1 MRFSVLCWNFSVLYT
16 HCRQTPI
23 GCYMRTEKK
32 IKQTAHTETVKHTGR
47 GKLDIPQIKARRMME
62 KSLLVISFRAR
73 YCYAKP
79 RGNSNR
85 MVFMASF
92 IFQTS
97 NTQSVCLRKI
107 KCFRTQASALEILHF
122 TVLHSLLKPFSP
134 SNWKTS
140 QEFGFD
146 MQISIWFRVLLCL
159 CLFIFRFDN
168 NRLCVKTAE
177 VLYSH
182 EFIWCQAAWMPLKCV
197 LCVSMTLYDGCCWRF
212 ALILIKKD

>member
-122 TVLHSLLKPFSP
+122 TVLHSLLEPFSP
-134 SNWKTS
+134 SN
-140 QEFGFD
+140 
-146 MQISIWFRVLLCL
+146 
-159 CLFIFRFDN
+159 
-168 NRLCVKTAE
+168 
-177 VLYSH
+177 
-182 EFIWCQAAWMPLKCV
+182 
-197 LCVSMTLYDGCCWRF
+197 
-212 ALILIKKD
+212 